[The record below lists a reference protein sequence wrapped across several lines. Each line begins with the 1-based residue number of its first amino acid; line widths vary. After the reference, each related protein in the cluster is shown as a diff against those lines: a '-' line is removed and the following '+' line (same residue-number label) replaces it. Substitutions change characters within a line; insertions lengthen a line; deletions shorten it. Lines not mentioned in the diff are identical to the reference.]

1 MTGSSSS
8 TESLAP
14 VGGGLM
20 SGDAELEDGRAR
32 LRRWNSSEAWLSEG
46 GRVRSAMEPWSQETK
61 AEAGSGA
68 FCGPGTE
75 AAELRRG
82 REERGVIEPLERYR
96 TSSIL
101 SGPEVGARLVCV
113 KHKSKSPGVF
123 EADRA
128 ISYCALAVLAIGVGD
143 EEETQQ

>member
-1 MTGSSSS
+1 M
-8 TESLAP
+8 P
-14 VGGGLM
+14 HM
-20 SGDAELEDGRAR
+20 PELEGF
-32 LRRWNSSEAWLSEG
+32 LE
-46 GRVRSAMEPWSQETK
+46 K
-61 AEAGSGA
+61 AHACLESRIES
-68 FCGPGTE
+68 P
-75 AAELRRG
+75 
-82 REERGVIEPLERYR
+82 VIEPLERYR

-128 ISYCALAVLAIGVGD
+128 ISYCALAVLAIGVED